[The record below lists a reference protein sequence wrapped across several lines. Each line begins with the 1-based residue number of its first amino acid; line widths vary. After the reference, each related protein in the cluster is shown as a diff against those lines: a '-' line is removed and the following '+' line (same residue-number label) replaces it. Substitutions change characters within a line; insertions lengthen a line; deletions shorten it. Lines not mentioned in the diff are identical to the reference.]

1 MTLSFLPLPP
11 DQISSHATESIPSG
25 ETYLNS
31 PLGAS
36 TRQPRCLVTSCSKE
50 PQVLGSTE
58 PLSTPSRLGLY
69 SCPAFL
75 IASSELISLR
85 SHRLSLSLSLSSRR
99 FLTAHCYVQTFAAFL
114 PPFELTK

>member
-1 MTLSFLPLPP
+1 MTAAEPFRLKSFPEATKLPLMTLSFLPLPP
-11 DQISSHATESIPSG
+11 GQILSHATESIPSG

-36 TRQPRCLVTSCSKE
+36 TRQPRCLVTSCSKA

-75 IASSELISLR
+75 IGSSQLV
-85 SHRLSLSLSLSSRR
+85 
-99 FLTAHCYVQTFAAFL
+99 TAHIHTLITQ
-114 PPFELTK
+114 